1 MKKKKKY
8 ATTLRYD
15 CNVVTFFDRKIE
27 IAARKE
33 KWKDVSMILKPIFLI
48 GVSLLERSWTIDCN

>member
-48 GVSLLERSWTIDCN
+48 GVSLLERS